1 MFLSLDIPSKS
12 FHGFDRSWGI
22 EIFLDVTLC
31 IKLNALF
38 EQLVS
43 ACQNDGW
50 VFYYNK
56 AWDCVVGKPRYQ
68 DLYIPLKTKYL

>member
-31 IKLNALF
+31 IKLNALI

-56 AWDCVVGKPRYQ
+56 AWDCVVGKPR
-68 DLYIPLKTKYL
+68 